1 MSGEPS
7 DTVEGP
13 AAVARPVVKLRPG
26 KGRRLAAGAPW
37 IYADEIAM
45 DRRTKALAPGAL
57 VRLQEGERVLGLAAV
72 NTASQ
77 IAGRLL
83 DADAEAVVGRAW
95 FRRRFE
101 RAIRLRREVLGGDGA
116 SSDPAAFCRLVHA
129 EGDGLPGLVVDRFG
143 PAVVIQPNAAW
154 VESLLKAVIGG
165 LDDAV
170 AALGGAPVETIVV
183 NAQSRVRRLE
193 GLEQRLEVVRGDAA
207 APVAVSMNGAVYLA
221 DLMGG
226 QKTGLFYDQR
236 PNHRIAAR
244 IAAGIGPGLGSG
256 APATALDVFSHVG
269 GFGLAMLSAAP
280 DLSVTAVDSSAPA
293 LALAEEAASR
303 MGVAARYETRRADA
317 FEAMAAAAAAGETYG
332 VVISD
337 PPAFAPHKAA
347 LEAGLRA
354 YEKTA
359 RSAARLVSPGGW
371 LVLCSC
377 SGAVSAEAL
386 REASVRGI
394 RAAGRAGALVH
405 VGRAGPD
412 HPQHIALPETGYLK
426 ALFFRLDG

>member
-1 MSGEPS
+1 MDE
-7 DTVEGP
+7 T
-13 AAVARPVVKLRPG
+13 AVATRPVVKLRPG

-37 IYADEIAM
+37 IYADELAM
-45 DRRTKALAPGAL
+45 DRRTKALAPGTLA
-57 VRLQEGERVLGLAAV
+57 RLQEGERVLGLAAI
-72 NTASQ
+72 NTESQ

-83 DADAEAVVGRAW
+83 DADAGAAVDRDW
-95 FRRRFE
+95 FCQRLVS
-101 RAIRLRREVLGGDGA
+101 ALQLRRMALGGTDDG
-116 SSDPAAFCRLVHA
+116 SDPASFCRLVHA

-143 PAVVIQPNAAW
+143 KAVVIQPNAAW
-154 VESLLKAVIGG
+154 IDARLEALVDG
-165 LDDAV
+165 LDDAF
-170 AALGGAPVETIVV
+170 AAQGVDRLETIVI

-193 GLEQRLEVVRGDAA
+193 GLEQRLDVVRGALDG
-207 APVAVSMNGAVYLA
+207 PLAVPMNGATYFA
-221 DLMGG
+221 DLTGG

-236 PNHRIAAR
+236 PNHRVAAR
-244 IAAGIGPGLGSG
+244 LGAAMAGSG
-256 APATALDVFSHVG
+256 LPASAFDVFSHVG
-269 GFGLAMLSAAP
+269 GFGLALLAASP
-280 DLSVTAVDSSAPA
+280 ALNVVAVDSSQPA
-293 LALAEEAASR
+293 LDLAAAGAAR
-303 MGVAARYETRRADA
+303 MGVTVRYETRRADA
-317 FEAMAAAAAAGETYG
+317 FDAMAAAADAGERHG
-332 VVISD
+332 MVICD

-359 RSAARLVSPGGW
+359 RLAARLVAPEGW

-386 REASVRGI
+386 REASAKGI

-412 HPQHIALPETGYLK
+412 HPQHMALPETGYLK

>member
-1 MSGEPS
+1 MT
-7 DTVEGP
+7 DAEGTS
-13 AAVARPVVKLRPG
+13 RPVVKLRPG

-45 DRRTKALAPGAL
+45 DRRTKALAPGTLA
-57 VRLQEGERVLGLAAV
+57 RLQEGDHVLGLVAV
-72 NTASQ
+72 NPESQ

-83 DADAEAVVGRAW
+83 DRDADAAVDRAW
-95 FRRRFE
+95 FRDRLIG
-101 RAIRLRREVLGGDGA
+101 ALRLRRMVLAGKDA
-116 SSDPAAFCRLVHA
+116 RENSAEDPAAFCRLVHA
-129 EGDGLPGLVVDRFG
+129 EGDGLPGLVIDRFG
-143 PAVVIQPNAAW
+143 TAVVVQPNAAW
-154 VESLLKAVIGG
+154 VEGRLEALIGG
-165 LDDAV
+165 LDDAFDGM
-170 AALGGAPVETIVV
+170 AAGPVETIVI

-193 GLEQRLEVVRGDAA
+193 GLDQRLEVVRGVVEG
-207 APVAVSMNGAVYLA
+207 PLAVPMNGACYLA
-221 DLMGG
+221 DLTGG

-236 PNHRIAAR
+236 PNHRLS
-244 IAAGIGPGLGSG
+244 AGIGAAMAAEGL
-256 APATALDVFSHVG
+256 PATALDVFAHVG
-269 GFGLAMLSAAP
+269 GFGLAMLAASP
-280 DLSVTAVDSSAPA
+280 ALSVTAVDSSEPA
-293 LALAEEAASR
+293 LALAAAGAER

-317 FEAMAAAAAAGETYG
+317 FDAMAAAHTGGERYG
-332 VVISD
+332 MVVCD

-359 RSAARLVSPGGW
+359 RLAARLVAPGGW

-386 REASVRGI
+386 REASAKGM
-394 RAAGRAGALVH
+394 RAAGRGGALVH

-412 HPQHIALPETGYLK
+412 HPQHMALPETGYLK